1 MPLLD
6 LQFEYFFHYHQNLE
20 FLKSKFGQL
29 MDKNISELL
38 ELTDYNLIL
47 EKGALVW
54 HGRTDDLEKS
64 PEIIDRFLYL

>member
-1 MPLLD
+1 MAIS
-6 LQFEYFFHYHQNLE
+6 
-20 FLKSKFGQL
+20 SKYV
-29 MDKNISELL
+29 DKNISELL

-64 PEIIDRFLYL
+64 SEIISIERGTRE

>member
-1 MPLLD
+1 V
-6 LQFEYFFHYHQNLE
+6 
-20 FLKSKFGQL
+20 
-29 MDKNISELL
+29 DKNISELL